1 MSVLS
6 QNPGKLTAR
15 EGWRSGK
22 EAAAPQGYLSESPSF
37 INLFIVLVMWPMLLQ
52 VVFNQKLRSRKDA
65 LSVNTLKKYH
75 NTQFVWHCKKT
86 KSLINSY
93 TVVTENKS
101 QLAGE
106 KMLREGRNYKMENK
120 IFLST

>member
-37 INLFIVLVMWPMLLQ
+37 INLFIVLLTWPTLLQ

-65 LSVNTLKKYH
+65 LSVNTLKKYR
-75 NTQFVWHCKKT
+75 NTQFVWRCKKT
-86 KSLINSY
+86 KSH